1 MVSNF
6 ACLWSLV
13 GAARGTINTLLFD
26 MINTVKGPNRGCG
39 PSVDLLLLCWVA

>member
-13 GAARGTINTLLFD
+13 GAAARRSINTLLFA

-39 PSVDLLLLCWVA
+39 PWVDLLL